1 MIRIAMLAVAAA
13 LLAAGCETPKA
24 PGIAEPLAVGVNQPK
39 LEDAIEASLKGRDWK
54 ITEHTPG
61 RYIARIDAR
70 DDRPVV
76 IAVTYDAR
84 TYGINYVDDGA
95 NSYGSRNG
103 KVRGAYKRWID
114 ILHRDIEARLRRS

>member
-1 MIRIAMLAVAAA
+1 MRIAIVAAAAA
-13 LLAAGCETPKA
+13 LLAAGCETPRA

-54 ITEHTPG
+54 IIEHTPG
-61 RYIARIDAR
+61 RYVAKIDAR

-76 IAVTYDAR
+76 IAITYDAR

-95 NSYGSRNG
+95 NSYGSRNR
-103 KVRGAYKRWID
+103 KVQGAYKRWID
-114 ILHRDIEARLRRS
+114 ILHRDIETRLRRSA

>member
-1 MIRIAMLAVAAA
+1 MTRIVALAFATA

-24 PGIAEPLAVGVNQPK
+24 PGIAEPLAVDVNQPK

-54 ITEHTPG
+54 IIEHTPG
-61 RYIARIDAR
+61 KYTAKIDAR

-76 IAVTYDAR
+76 IAITYDAR

-95 NSYGSRNG
+95 NAYGSRNG